1 MLPLPPAVLG
11 AHRFGVGGRLPGTHP
26 GIPPG
31 RPGPFPAGPRF
42 GPRGEGRLTP
52 SPGPFAVFDERDR
65 AQLRARGLTEERALA
80 QLEAFR
86 TGRSFAVLDR
96 PCAVNDGIARLSQAE
111 AESFAAACAAA
122 AAQGRFLC
130 FVPAS
135 GAATRMFKGLAA
147 LRHRK
152 DRPDLQGLA
161 KEAGRD
167 ADARE
172 TLEWFT
178 HVREFAFYPALRD
191 AVARAGADPEASLAA
206 GDYGLWLEALLG
218 PAGLGYADK
227 PKALIPFHASP
238 AGPRLA
244 LEEHLAEAAALA
256 RDAEGRCRLHFT
268 VSPEHESAIL
278 AALERARLPYEAE
291 GVRFEIS
298 LSAQKPAT
306 DTLAADAG
314 NLPFRDAEGRL
325 VFRPGGHGALLE
337 NLHHTGGDLVFIKN
351 IDNVV
356 PASRRAPVL
365 AFRRVLG
372 GYLAHLQERIRG
384 YARDLASRPDA
395 RLVEEAAHFAAQ
407 RLGAS
412 PPEPLRAPPAGAEAL
427 AAKAAWLS
435 RAFARP
441 LRVCAM
447 VKNTGEPGGG
457 PFWVRHADGSVR
469 PQIVETAQVDL
480 SQSAQRKILESA
492 THFNPVDMACALRD
506 PEGHPYKLQD
516 FVDPS
521 AALITEKSKDGKPL
535 KALELPGLW
544 NGSMAFWNTAFV
556 EAPLETFNP
565 VKTVNDLLRENH
577 RG

>member
-1 MLPLPPAVLG
+1 
-11 AHRFGVGGRLPGTHP
+11 
-26 GIPPG
+26 
-31 RPGPFPAGPRF
+31 
-42 GPRGEGRLTP
+42 
-52 SPGPFAVFDERDR
+52 
-65 AQLRARGLTEERALA
+65 
-80 QLEAFR
+80 
-86 TGRSFAVLDR
+86 
-96 PCAVNDGIARLSQAE
+96 VNDGIARLSPAE
-111 AESFAAACAAA
+111 AESHAAACAAA

-135 GAATRMFKGLAA
+135 GAATRMFKGLSA

-152 DRPDLQGLA
+152 DRPDLAGLA
-161 KEAGRD
+161 KESSRD

-172 TLEWFT
+172 TWEWFT
-178 HVREFAFYPALRD
+178 HLREFAFYPALRE
-191 AVARAGADPEASLAA
+191 AVARTGADPDASLAA
-206 GDYGLWLEALLG
+206 GEYGLWLEAMLG
-218 PAGLGYADK
+218 PAGFGFADK

-238 AGPRLA
+238 QGPRLA

-256 RDAEGRCRLHFT
+256 RDAEGVCRLHFT
-268 VSPEHESAIL
+268 VSPEHEAAIL
-278 AALERARLPYEAE
+278 AALERARRPYEAE
-291 GVRFEIS
+291 GVRFQIG
-298 LSAQKPAT
+298 LSTQKPST
-306 DTLAADAG
+306 DTLAAGAD

-356 PASRRAPVL
+356 PAARAAPVL

-372 GYLAHLQERIRG
+372 GYLIRLQERIFG
-384 YARDLASRPDA
+384 YARALAASPDV

-407 RLGAS
+407 RLGAL
-412 PPEPLRAPPAGAEAL
+412 PPEPMRTPAGDGDSL
-427 AAKAAWLS
+427 AAKIAWLS
-435 RAFARP
+435 RTMARP

-457 PFWVRHADGSVR
+457 PFWVRHPDGSVR
-469 PQIVETAQVDL
+469 LQIVETAQVDL
-480 SQSAQRKILESA
+480 SQSPQRKILESA
-492 THFNPVDMACALRD
+492 THFNPVDMVCALRGPD
-506 PEGHPYKLQD
+506 GLPYKLQD
-516 FVDPS
+516 FVDAS
-521 AALITEKSKDGKPL
+521 AGLISEKSKDGKPL

-544 NGSMAFWNTAFV
+544 NGSMAYWNTAFV